1 MSNME
6 TGEYPKEPLD
16 AQEPT
21 KQEDSSEASATAAGT
36 KQDPPETVPTGD
48 SDDVD
53 SDPALS
59 DGLGQDWSDEGGATP
74 DGPATSS
81 D

>member
-6 TGEYPKEPLD
+6 TGGYPKGPADE
-16 AQEPT
+16 QESATPN
-21 KQEDSSEASATAAGT
+21 DSSEASATVAGT